1 MPDFNIPG
9 LIKSLESYLQYD
21 VDKIVF
27 SHSSND
33 DILAPGTKE
42 VHRFIIQYLK
52 VRIILWRQFWQIFY
66 FYMKFEGIEPF
77 FLLESFSNF
86 RIFKLQWE
94 QSWQQEQIRS
104 WSRPRS
110 TCPSTPSW
118 SSTTPGSRRTC
129 RRWWWARCWDLSPG
143 TEPTRSWSLVPGWEM
158 SATGDDWLW

>member
-52 VRIILWRQFWQIFY
+52 VRIIL
-66 FYMKFEGIEPF
+66 
-77 FLLESFSNF
+77 
-86 RIFKLQWE
+86 
-94 QSWQQEQIRS
+94 
-104 WSRPRS
+104 
-110 TCPSTPSW
+110 
-118 SSTTPGSRRTC
+118 
-129 RRWWWARCWDLSPG
+129 
-143 TEPTRSWSLVPGWEM
+143 
-158 SATGDDWLW
+158 